1 MEAGWFE
8 LSNRNFL
15 GRGSLPPKCFKNLVA
30 SRSILLSYNYNYDII
45 ITVISTMITKDINRV
60 IP

>member
-1 MEAGWFE
+1 MVCE

-30 SRSILLSYNYNYDII
+30 SRSILLLYNYNYNYDI
-45 ITVISTMITKDINRV
+45 VITMI
-60 IP
+60 